1 MRSAPSPAALSP
13 LSSEK
18 GSYLKKWTGRL
29 PIALVYPNSYAVG
42 MSSLGFQLVYGLL
55 GEMEG
60 VVCERFFMS
69 GTDIPLR
76 SMESGR
82 SLDNFPLV
90 LFSISFEH
98 DFLNLV
104 RLLLHGSIPPLAAD
118 RQDQIRPSQPLV
130 ICGGVASFMNPEPL
144 APFIDLFVLGEAE
157 PVLEKLVS
165 FLAVVVGGAV
175 ANRPGRTELLRQ
187 ISLIVPGC
195 YAPCLYPVHYTK
207 TGFFAGHHPA
217 PGLPERIAKV
227 TMLHCEQ
234 AAHSQLLSPQAE
246 FANLYLTEL
255 GRGCSRGCRFCAA
268 GFIYRPPRL
277 WDIDAVLDGLAQRPE
292 SVRRIG
298 LLGME
303 MAAQESLNRLSS
315 FLLESGC
322 SLSFSSL
329 RADRISPPLVQLLQ
343 KSHLKSVAI
352 APDGASE
359 RLRRVIN
366 KGLTSED
373 LLTAAESLAEA
384 GLFTLKVYLMIGLP
398 TETRDDL
405 EEMLLLIRTMK
416 ERMQAIGRRRGRLC
430 EMSLSVNSFVP
441 KPWTPF
447 QYHPFGLS
455 ARHAAREMGDGA
467 RAVRNLKDSLQFLQA
482 GIKKEANVRMSCD
495 KPDTVLFQAALA
507 RGDRRLAPVLL
518 DMATMN
524 LPWKQALKKRGLTVE
539 QFAVRGYGPDEPL
552 PWQIVDH
559 GIAPG
564 YLWQE
569 YEKAFAE
576 KVTPPC
582 DTRVCRRCGVCHG

>member
-1 MRSAPSPAALSP
+1 MRPSPQFSAPSP

-60 VVCERFFMS
+60 VVCERFFFS
-69 GTDIPLR
+69 GGDVPLR
-76 SMESGR
+76 SVESGR

-98 DFLNLV
+98 DYLNLV
-104 RLLLHGSIPPLAAD
+104 RLLVRGAIPPLAAD
-118 RQDQIRPSQPLV
+118 REDLVRPSQPLV
-130 ICGGVASFMNPEPL
+130 ICGGVATFMNPEPL

-157 PVLEKLVS
+157 PVLEKLVA
-165 FLAVVVGGAV
+165 FLADAV
-175 ANRPGRTELLRQ
+175 QGTAKEAPKRSELLQQ
-187 ISLIVPGC
+187 ISLHFQGC
-195 YAPCLYPVHYTK
+195 YAPVLYPAHYTK
-207 TGFFAGHHPA
+207 DGFFAGHHPF
-217 PGLPERIAKV
+217 PGLPDRIKKI
-227 TMLHCEQ
+227 TLMGCEQ

-277 WDIDAVLDGLAQRPE
+277 WDVDAVLQGLAQRPD
-292 SVRRIG
+292 SVQRIG

-303 MAAQESLNRLSS
+303 MAEQETLNRLSS

-329 RADRISPPLVQLLQ
+329 RADRISVPLVHLLQ
-343 KSHLKSVAI
+343 KSQLKSVAI

-366 KGLTSED
+366 KGLTSAD
-373 LLTAAESLAEA
+373 LLAAAETLAEA

-405 EEMLLLIRTMK
+405 EEMLALIRTMK
-416 ERMQAIGRRRGRLC
+416 ERIQAIGRRRGRLC

-447 QYHPFGLS
+447 QYHPFGVSQRL
-455 ARHAAREMGDGA
+455 APREMGDGVM
-467 RAVRNLKDSLQFLQA
+467 AVRNLKESLQFLQM

-495 KPDTVLFQAALA
+495 KPETVLFQAVLA

-518 DMATMN
+518 DMAIRD
-524 LPWKQALKKRGLTVE
+524 LPWKQAMKRHNLTVE
-539 QFAVRGYGPDEPL
+539 QFAVRGYGSDEPL
-552 PWQIVDH
+552 PWQIVNH
-559 GIAPG
+559 GIDGG
-564 YLWQE
+564 YLWKE
-569 YEKAFAE
+569 YEKAFVE
-576 KVTPPC
+576 KSTMAC
-582 DTRVCRRCGVCHG
+582 DTKVCRRCGVCHD